1 MTTSGTFVFSVSRDD
16 IIREA
21 LLNIRKLD
29 ELEIP
34 TPQETIDCARKLNM
48 MCKQWQGTA
57 DFAPGLKTW
66 TRRHGHLFLSNTT
79 GQYTIG
85 PGATG
90 WTNSYRN
97 YTLAATAAGGQP
109 VVVVTDST
117 SLASASTQKI
127 GVVLD
132 SGALFWGQIL
142 SVIGNTVTL
151 TTNLPS
157 QASANAVVFVY
168 VIAGAAQQPIVIET
182 AFLRDIN
189 NNDTP
194 LNIIRNIGDYDILPS
209 KVDTSFISDPTAI
222 YYEFQLT
229 SSTLFTDVAASEDVT
244 KHICM
249 SYLESIQDFN
259 NPLDTPEYPQEWFL
273 ALSWGLAKQ
282 ICPMYGANWTALMQ
296 DNFTAALLIAQRKDP
311 EIVTMF
317 FQAGE

>member
-1 MTTSGTFVFSVSRDD
+1 MTTSGTFSFSVSRDD

-85 PGATG
+85 PGAIG
-90 WTNSYRN
+90 WTNSYFGK
-97 YTLAATAAGGQP
+97 TLTATAASGQP
-109 VVVVTDST
+109 VIQIAPSADL
-117 SLASASTQKI
+117 LAGQHI

-132 SGALFWGQIL
+132 SGNIFWSFIL
-142 SVIGNTVTL
+142 SVIGSSVTM

-157 QASANAVVFVY
+157 TASSNSVVY
-168 VIAGAAQQPIVIET
+168 AYTTTAQQPIVIET

-189 NNDTP
+189 NDDIP
-194 LNIIRNIGDYDILPS
+194 LNIIRTIGDYDLLPS

-229 SSTLFTDVAASEDVT
+229 NSTLFTDVAASEDVT

-282 ICPMYGANWTALMQ
+282 ICPMYGATWTPLMQ
-296 DNFTAALLIAQRKDP
+296 DNFTSALLIAQRKDP